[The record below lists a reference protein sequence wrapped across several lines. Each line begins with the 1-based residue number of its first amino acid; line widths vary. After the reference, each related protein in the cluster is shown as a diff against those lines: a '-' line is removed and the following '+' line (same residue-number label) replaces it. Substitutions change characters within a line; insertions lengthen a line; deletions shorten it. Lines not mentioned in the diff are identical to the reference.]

1 MSQATATATEPTIRF
16 PDRMRLRAP
25 KGLPAAIEI
34 AARRHHTSPS
44 EWARQTLLR
53 GLEAEG
59 LRLEDGRVEVGDQ
72 EP

>member
-1 MSQATATATEPTIRF
+1 MPQSSETARGVTIRF

-25 KGLPAAIEI
+25 RGLPAAIEI

-59 LRLEDGRVEVGDQ
+59 LRLENGCVAER
-72 EP
+72 P

>member
-1 MSQATATATEPTIRF
+1 MPHATATDSDPTIRF

-44 EWARQTLLR
+44 EWARQTLIR

-59 LRLEDGRVEVGDQ
+59 LELVDGRIKVSR
-72 EP
+72 